1 MKGIINLKPCKFMLT
16 HLSRKIQKKSL
27 SFKKIDALNSNTSK
41 GFNLILIFVFETR
54 FELKSPIDQELSR
67 YARYILNITLKIL
80 SVDHSRRPD
89 IY

>member
-1 MKGIINLKPCKFMLT
+1 MLT

-41 GFNLILIFVFETR
+41 SFNSILILVFEAI

-67 YARYILNITLKIL
+67 YAKNILNITLKIL
-80 SVDHSRRPD
+80 SVGRSRRPD